1 MNTVEPI
8 RNKVL
13 IEKVKE
19 ELKKDSYRNY
29 MMFFVGINTGLRS
42 VDLLKL
48 KANDFLDNTH
58 LMIREQ
64 KTNKYKRFLINEELK
79 KEVLKYI
86 NKENLQKED
95 HLFYSR
101 EGKNKPLTRVMMYNI
116 INKACR
122 NVGITDKIGNHTL
135 RKSWGYHFYK
145 KTKDIA
151 LIQDLLNHS
160 SQRVTMRY
168 IGINDD
174 IRDEALKDF
183 SL

>member
-1 MNTVEPI
+1 
-8 RNKVL
+8 
-13 IEKVKE
+13 
-19 ELKKDSYRNY
+19 
-29 MMFFVGINTGLRS
+29 
-42 VDLLKL
+42 
-48 KANDFLDNTH
+48 
-58 LMIREQ
+58 
-64 KTNKYKRFLINEELK
+64 
-79 KEVLKYI
+79 
-86 NKENLQKED
+86 
-95 HLFYSR
+95 
-101 EGKNKPLTRVMMYNI
+101 MYNI